1 MPKSRHL
8 KKGGRRRS
16 GRRGRDMRAVLIRQ
30 IAHLPLRECH
40 INEDWKESRI
50 ASIFLARDR
59 ADGRLAFGAFAVD
72 LGCLGVKSAF
82 AHPAVSVTE
91 YEGRLIAGQP
101 TRPVCCDPAFAVKLI
116 QGACDYAAQLGFG
129 PDPDY
134 HYAREIFGDI
144 DPASCPD
151 SIEYGEDGKPFYI
164 AGPYDDVEQI
174 MNQLRRKL
182 GPDGFHFLVP
192 FDPEG
197 RIDLFGEDDAQGEGA
212 HLMMEG
218 DHREW

>member
-8 KKGGRRRS
+8 KKGGRRHS

-50 ASIFLARDR
+50 ASIFLARNR
-59 ADGRLAFGAFAVD
+59 PDGRLAFGAFAVD

-101 TRPVCCDPAFAVKLI
+101 TRPVRCDPAFAVKLI
-116 QGACDYAAQLGFG
+116 QGACDYAAQLGFS

-144 DPASCPD
+144 DPANCPD

-174 MNQLRRKL
+174 MNQLRRRL
-182 GPDGFHFLVP
+182 GPDGFHFLVA